1 MPWLA
6 TAFMAIVGHAIKD
19 HFLHRVLP
27 SDAARSAGYRH
38 WSTTTRRG
46 HARRWAALIVPRL
59 QDGELARGA
68 IGRLRVF
75 NDLPSYA
82 VAVKCIRLKAGVE
95 DESLS
100 VPEALASVM
109 GTSLQA
115 LTTQYT
121 MLPYAAHAAVDGASR
136 TQCPWP
142 SPTLRRLGLALPRAH
157 AYFCRSCV
165 ASDLVAG
172 YSYWRREHQLPGAY
186 VCQLHGEPLL
196 RTPDLSAFDDQPS
209 EAMANAELEPLA
221 TDPET
226 SESDAVAR
234 FQLFAE
240 VFLRRSSPI
249 DKATYAAA
257 VMRRGAEHGF
267 VTRPGIKCRRIS
279 ELVSSNF
286 PPGWLLDVFPGI
298 AGVSPGE
305 LFAPIDYVLKP
316 TGYAATAGHCA
327 ALALLY
333 RSPAEFFEAM
343 AAERSTVN
351 GTVGSGD

>member
-1 MPWLA
+1 M
-6 TAFMAIVGHAIKD
+6 
-19 HFLHRVLP
+19 
-27 SDAARSAGYRH
+27 
-38 WSTTTRRG
+38 
-46 HARRWAALIVPRL
+46 PRL

-68 IGRLRVF
+68 IGRFRVF

-82 VAVKCIRLKAGVE
+82 VAVKCIRVQAGAK

-100 VPEALASVM
+100 VPEALAAVM

-121 MLPYAAHAAVDGASR
+121 MLPYTAHVAIDGEPM

-142 SPTLRRLGLALPRAH
+142 SPTLRRGLALPRAN
-157 AYFCRSCV
+157 AYFCQSCV
-165 ASDLVAG
+165 AADLVAG
-172 YSYWRREHQLPGAY
+172 YSYWRREHQLPGVF

-226 SESDAVAR
+226 LESGAVAR
-234 FQLFAE
+234 FQSFAE
-240 VFLRRSSPI
+240 VFLRRSSPL
-249 DKATYAAA
+249 DKAPYVAA

-267 VTRPGIKCRRIS
+267 VTRPRIKCRRIS
-279 ELVSSNF
+279 ELVSSRF
-286 PPGWLLDVFPGI
+286 PPRWLLDVFPGI
-298 AGVSPGE
+298 AGVSPGG

-316 TGYAATAGHCA
+316 TGHAATAGHCA
-327 ALALLY
+327 ALAIMY
-333 RSPAEFFEAM
+333 RSPSEFFEAL
-343 AAERSTVN
+343 AAEHPALH
-351 GTVGSGD
+351 GDGGSGN

>member
-1 MPWLA
+1 M
-6 TAFMAIVGHAIKD
+6 
-19 HFLHRVLP
+19 
-27 SDAARSAGYRH
+27 
-38 WSTTTRRG
+38 
-46 HARRWAALIVPRL
+46 IVPRL

-121 MLPYAAHAAVDGASR
+121 MLPYTAHVAVDGASR
-136 TQCPWP
+136 TPCPWP

-165 ASDLVAG
+165 AADLVAG

-226 SESDAVAR
+226 LESDAVAR

-249 DKATYAAA
+249 DEATYAAA

-267 VTRPGIKCRRIS
+267 VTRPRIKCRRIS

-327 ALALLY
+327 ALAIMY
-333 RSPAEFFEAM
+333 RSPSEFFEAL
-343 AAERSTVN
+343 AAEHPALHAD
-351 GTVGSGD
+351 GGSEN

>member
-1 MPWLA
+1 WSRSVECPASPWHFKRSFDKFCRLTAKLRSGPATAHMPWLA

-19 HFLHRVLP
+19 HFLRRVLP
-27 SDAARSAGYRH
+27 SVAARCSAGHRH
-38 WSTTTRRG
+38 WSTTTRRWR
-46 HARRWAALIVPRL
+46 ARRWAALIVPRL
-59 QDGELARGA
+59 QEGELARGA

-121 MLPYAAHAAVDGASR
+121 MLPYTAHVAVDGASR

-165 ASDLVAG
+165 AADLVAG

-186 VCQLHGEPLL
+186 VCQMHGEPLL
-196 RTPDLSAFDDQPS
+196 RTPDLSAFDDQPV

-221 TDPET
+221 SDPET
-226 SESDAVAR
+226 LESGAVAR

-240 VFLRRSSPI
+240 VLLRRSSPI
-249 DKATYAAA
+249 DEATY
-257 VMRRGAEHGF
+257 VGADRKLTHLQ
-267 VTRPGIKCRRIS
+267 R
-279 ELVSSNF
+279 
-286 PPGWLLDVFPGI
+286 
-298 AGVSPGE
+298 
-305 LFAPIDYVLKP
+305 
-316 TGYAATAGHCA
+316 
-327 ALALLY
+327 
-333 RSPAEFFEAM
+333 
-343 AAERSTVN
+343 
-351 GTVGSGD
+351 